1 MLISAVY
8 YRYWEMHISPEF
20 LFIPLLSAIW
30 IMMPAY
36 VPNPVAAY
44 LGGGRPIDGG
54 RSLRDGRRIFGD
66 GKTWQGFILGVA
78 AGVVTGLLL
87 IVAQQTFGITWL
99 PGLTAP
105 VVFLLAFGALAG
117 DLAKSFLKRR
127 LGKEQGAEWLIADQ
141 YDLVVGAVILLLIFE
156 YPWVTTNFSPFII
169 FWIIVITPALHRAVN
184 IIGYMAGIKDV
195 PW

>member
-20 LFIPLLSAIW
+20 LLIPLLSAFW

-36 VPNPVAAY
+36 VPNPVAAF

-54 RSLRDGRRIFGD
+54 RTYRDGRRIFGD
-66 GKTWQGFILGVA
+66 GKTWRGFI
-78 AGVVTGLLL
+78 AGVVSGVVIGGLMIL
-87 IVAQQTFGITWL
+87 AQQALGITWL
-99 PGLTAP
+99 PNLTFP

-117 DLAKSFLKRR
+117 DLVKSFFKRR

-141 YDLVVGAVILLLIFE
+141 YDLVIGPLVLLLIFE
-156 YPWVTTNFSPFII
+156 YAWVMTYLTPLVI
-169 FWIIVITPALHRAVN
+169 FWIIVITPILHRAVN
-184 IIGYMAGIKDV
+184 IIGYITGIKDV

>member
-20 LFIPLLSAIW
+20 LLIPLLSALW

-36 VPNPVAAY
+36 VPNPVAAF

-54 RSLRDGRRIFGD
+54 RTYRDGRRIFGD
-66 GKTWQGFILGVA
+66 GKTWRGFI
-78 AGVVTGLLL
+78 AGVVSGVVIGGLMIL
-87 IVAQQTFGITWL
+87 AQQALGITWL
-99 PGLTAP
+99 PVLTFP

-117 DLAKSFLKRR
+117 DLVKSFFKRR

-141 YDLVVGAVILLLIFE
+141 YDLVIGPLVLLLIFE
-156 YPWVTTNFSPFII
+156 YAWVMTYLTPLVI
-169 FWIIVITPALHRAVN
+169 FWIIVITPILHRAVN
-184 IIGYMAGIKDV
+184 IIGYITGIKDV